1 MFKRLSEASNDS
13 QLQLYNAVDETK
25 YYHFEMSVCKWNKCL
40 VDNDVNIFCVQK
52 VWKIIMPF
60 QKQLEK
66 LTFSKRSVFV
76 VTHDAFQLRNVIQPI
91 GQFVD
96 YVSVSFSM

>member
-1 MFKRLSEASNDS
+1 
-13 QLQLYNAVDETK
+13 
-25 YYHFEMSVCKWNKCL
+25 
-40 VDNDVNIFCVQK
+40 
-52 VWKIIMPF
+52 MPL

-66 LTFSKRSVFV
+66 LILSKRSIFV